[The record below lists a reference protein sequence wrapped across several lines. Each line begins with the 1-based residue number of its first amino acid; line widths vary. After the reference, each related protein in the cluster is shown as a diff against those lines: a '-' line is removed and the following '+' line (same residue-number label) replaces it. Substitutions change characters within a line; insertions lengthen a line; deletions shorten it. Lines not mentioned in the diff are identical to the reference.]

1 MIAEFAGR
9 RGRILVRRARID
21 GPRPWGAEKEDP
33 MKPKNPPGRR
43 VRGGTSPTTDP
54 PAPDRRPIIL
64 DFIQSQIE
72 AFNDQ
77 HGGGV
82 WVRKDARGYTLM
94 REDDGIPVARLR
106 PKSQGLFEVL
116 YWNPY
121 HERWRAVG
129 TFGTI
134 LALDQ
139 ALEFIADDPLDCF
152 WR

>member
-1 MIAEFAGR
+1 
-9 RGRILVRRARID
+9 
-21 GPRPWGAEKEDP
+21 
-33 MKPKNPPGRR
+33 MKSKNPPSPR
-43 VRGGTSPTTDP
+43 VRRGDARAANP
-54 PAPDRRPIIL
+54 PASSGRSRAVIL

-82 WVRKDARGYTLM
+82 SVRKDARGYTLT

-106 PKSQGLFEVL
+106 PKGQGLFEVL

-121 HERWRAVG
+121 HDRWRPVG
-129 TFGTI
+129 SFGTV

>member
-1 MIAEFAGR
+1 
-9 RGRILVRRARID
+9 
-21 GPRPWGAEKEDP
+21 
-33 MKPKNPPGRR
+33 MKSKNPPGATGPRR
-43 VRGGTSPTTDP
+43 HRPMTDP
-54 PAPDRRPIIL
+54 PASGGRRRHPGFHPEPDRGVQRP
-64 DFIQSQIE
+64 
-72 AFNDQ
+72 AR
-77 HGGGV
+77 GGV
-82 WVRKDARGYTLM
+82 SVRKDARGYTLM

-106 PKSQGLFEVL
+106 PKGQGLFEVL

-129 TFGTI
+129 SFGTV

>member
-1 MIAEFAGR
+1 
-9 RGRILVRRARID
+9 
-21 GPRPWGAEKEDP
+21 
-33 MKPKNPPGRR
+33 MKSKNPPRQR
-43 VRGGTSPTTDP
+43 VRRSDARAADP
-54 PAPDRRPIIL
+54 LASSGLGRAIIL
-64 DFIQSQIE
+64 DFVQSQIE

-82 WVRKDARGYTLM
+82 SVRKDARGYTLT
-94 REDDGIPVARLR
+94 RQDDGIPVARLR
-106 PKSQGLFEVL
+106 PKSEGLFEVL

-121 HERWRAVG
+121 HDRWRSVG
-129 TFGTI
+129 SFGTI

>member
-1 MIAEFAGR
+1 
-9 RGRILVRRARID
+9 
-21 GPRPWGAEKEDP
+21 
-33 MKPKNPPGRR
+33 MKSKNPPGRR
-43 VRGGTSPTTDP
+43 VRRGTAPVTDP
-54 PAPDRRPIIL
+54 PAPGGRAVIL

-82 WVRKDARGYTLM
+82 SVRKDARGYTLM
-94 REDDGIPVARLR
+94 REEDGIPVARLR
-106 PKSQGLFEVL
+106 PKGQGLFEVL

-121 HERWRAVG
+121 HERWRPVG
-129 TFGTI
+129 SFGTV

>member
-1 MIAEFAGR
+1 
-9 RGRILVRRARID
+9 
-21 GPRPWGAEKEDP
+21 
-33 MKPKNPPGRR
+33 MKSKNPPRQR
-43 VRGGTSPTTDP
+43 VPRVDARAANP
-54 PAPDRRPIIL
+54 PASSGRGRAVIL

-82 WVRKDARGYTLM
+82 SVRKDARGYTLM

-106 PKSQGLFEVL
+106 PKGQGLFEVL

-121 HERWRAVG
+121 HDRWRPVG
-129 TFGTI
+129 SFGTV

>member
-1 MIAEFAGR
+1 
-9 RGRILVRRARID
+9 
-21 GPRPWGAEKEDP
+21 
-33 MKPKNPPGRR
+33 MKSKNPPGRR
-43 VRGGTSPTTDP
+43 VRGSTSPMTDP
-54 PAPDRRPIIL
+54 PAPERRPIIL

-72 AFNDQ
+72 AFNAQ

-82 WVRKDARGYTLM
+82 SVRKDTRGYTLM

-129 TFGTI
+129 SYGTI

>member
-1 MIAEFAGR
+1 
-9 RGRILVRRARID
+9 
-21 GPRPWGAEKEDP
+21 
-33 MKPKNPPGRR
+33 MKSKNPPGRR
-43 VRGGTSPTTDP
+43 VRGGTAPRDRSPG
-54 PAPDRRPIIL
+54 AGERRAIIL

-82 WVRKDARGYTLM
+82 SVRKDARGYTLM

-106 PKSQGLFEVL
+106 PKGQGLFEVL

-121 HERWRAVG
+121 HERWRPVG
-129 TFGTI
+129 SFGTI

>member
-1 MIAEFAGR
+1 MDLIEGTR
-9 RGRILVRRARID
+9 TRGAD
-21 GPRPWGAEKEDP
+21 KEVT
-33 MKPKNPPGRR
+33 MKPKNPPSRR
-43 VRGGTSPTTDP
+43 VRRGTVPVTDP
-54 PAPDRRPIIL
+54 PVSGGRAVIL

-82 WVRKDARGYTLM
+82 SVRKDARGYTLM
-94 REDDGIPVARLR
+94 REEDGIPVARLR
-106 PKSQGLFEVL
+106 PKGQGLFEVL

-121 HERWRAVG
+121 HERWRPVG
-129 TFGTI
+129 SFGTV